1 MKRVC
6 IDVGGT
12 FTDCLVLTERGE
24 LKAFKSPTTPKAPA
38 TGVLKSLEK
47 AARFF
52 EQPLSAFL
60 GDVAV
65 LVHGTTLATNAL
77 ITGRGAA
84 KTGMITTKNFRDLV
98 EIRRGIKDE
107 RVSMYNLFIPPY
119 EPLAPRY
126 LRLGVEERTL
136 YTGDVMTP
144 LNEKDLDEAL
154 DQFKKEDVQSV
165 AVCFLHSYANP
176 RNEKRAVEICSQKL
190 NGVYVNASHE
200 ILPVW
205 GEFERFSAT
214 LVDAYVGPVVSQ
226 YLKTLQKQLRDSGL
240 KGTLLIMLSNGLMQ
254 TVERCERRAVYLIG
268 SGPAAAPSGGL
279 FLGDLTGHQDLL
291 TVDMGGTSFD
301 VCVIR
306 DRDIPTTT
314 ERWEGDHR
322 VAIKMVD
329 IHSAGAG
336 GGSIAWI
343 DSLGLLRVGPQS
355 AQAEPGPACYGK
367 GGTEPTVTDADLLLG
382 YVPADYFL
390 GGEITLDQE
399 LARAA
404 VEKVAKPLGMGL
416 TDAAEAIF
424 TTINA
429 VMADSITEVSTKRG
443 FDVRDFVLVSGG
455 GAGSVHAAFIAEHL
469 DIPTVLI
476 PSYSALF
483 SAFGMHAMDIGRD
496 YARSYVSRAD
506 RLDIERVNR
515 IYDEMEK
522 EAVESVKSMG
532 IAAQDIVLSRTADMR
547 YVRQFHQVE
556 SEVPLGKLTQKDVA
570 TILDN
575 FHKRHED
582 LYTFSMPWRA
592 IEFIT
597 FRLKATV
604 PRAGFELV
612 KIQTGTRDAAA
623 ALKRKRS
630 CRFAGKDVETPV
642 YDGTKLLGGN
652 TIKGPAIIEEATT
665 TVVVPPS
672 FTAEVDAYKNYIL
685 ARQ

>member
-12 FTDCLVLTERGE
+12 FTDCLVLTEAGDLR
-24 LKAFKSPTTPKAPA
+24 AFKSPTTPKAPA
-38 TGVLKSLEK
+38 MGVLNSLEK

-52 EQPLSAFL
+52 NQTPKDFL
-60 GDVAV
+60 GDVSV

-136 YTGDVMTP
+136 YTGELMTP
-144 LNEKDLDEAL
+144 LNENDLDEAIA
-154 DQFKKEDVQSV
+154 QFKKEGVQSV
-165 AVCFLHSYANP
+165 AICFLHSYANP
-176 RNEKRAVEICSQKL
+176 QNEKKAVEICSQKL

-214 LVDAYVGPVVSQ
+214 LVDAYVGPVVSE
-226 YLKTLQKQLRDSGL
+226 YLKTLQKQLQDSGL
-240 KGTLLIMLSNGLMQ
+240 KGTLLIMLSNGLTQ

-268 SGPAAAPSGGL
+268 SGPAAAPSGGQ
-279 FLGDLTGHQDLL
+279 FLGDLTDHKDLI

-306 DRDIPTTT
+306 DREIPTTT

-329 IHSAGAG
+329 IHGAGAG

-382 YVPADYFL
+382 YVPGDYFL
-390 GGEITLDQE
+390 GGEIVLNEE
-399 LARAA
+399 LARSA
-404 VEKVAKPLGMGL
+404 VEKLAGPLGMGVK
-416 TDAAEAIF
+416 DAAEAIF
-424 TTINA
+424 TTIHA
-429 VMADSITEVSTKRG
+429 VMADAITEASTKRG
-443 FDVRDFVLVSGG
+443 FDVRDFVLVAGG
-455 GAGSVHAAFIAEHL
+455 GAGPVHAAFIAEHL

-506 RLDIERVNR
+506 RLDIDRVNQ
-515 IYDEMEK
+515 IFDEMER

-532 IAAQDIVLSRTADMR
+532 ISVKDIVLSRTADMR

-570 TILDN
+570 AILDG
-575 FHKRHED
+575 FHKRHEE
-582 LYTFSMPWRA
+582 LYTFSMLWRA

-604 PRAGFELV
+604 PRAKFELV
-612 KIQTGTRDAAA
+612 KIKSGSQDPST

-630 CRFAGKDVETPV
+630 CRFGGKDVDTSV
-642 YDGTKLLGGN
+642 FDGTKLLSGN
-652 TIKGPAIIEEATT
+652 VIKGPAVIEEPTT
-665 TVVVPPS
+665 TVVIPQG
-672 FTAEVDAYKNYIL
+672 FTARVDDYKNYIL
-685 ARQ
+685 CRQ